1 MDMRS
6 FMKPSLLAATLCL
19 AAIPAL
25 PAVDPTLLSLAMP
38 DAQAITGVQV
48 DQVRSSPFGQYVL
61 SQIHVDSELAR
72 IMAAT
77 GFDPRRDL
85 REIVAASASSAT
97 GLVIGRGVFQTN
109 QIATAAVA
117 AGAVSST
124 YRGFEILTAAN
135 PHPNNGAAN
144 PTGSAAFSNSTNI
157 VLLGD
162 TASVKAAIDRSIA
175 GIFFSGPLAEQ
186 ANLVSLDNDIWFV
199 ASQSPASFFSGKAPS
214 QGLGNLANAFQ
225 AIQQTSGG
233 VKFSSRGGATAA
245 LTLTADSA
253 QDAQSLVD
261 VGKFLVSMVDSNRN
275 QNPAAGKAAT
285 LADAATFSA
294 SGPVAT
300 VNLTLSEQQLEQLL
314 MPPSGAQSQSKRRA
328 AAR

>member
-1 MDMRS
+1 
-6 FMKPSLLAATLCL
+6 MKPSLLAAALCL

-25 PAVDPTLLSLAMP
+25 HAGSLGVDRTLLNLAMP
-38 DAQAITGVQV
+38 DAQALTGVQV
-48 DQVRSSPFGQYVL
+48 DQVQSSPFGQYML
-61 SQIHVDSELAR
+61 SRIQVDSELAR

-77 GFDPRRDL
+77 GFDPRTDL
-85 REIVAASASSAT
+85 HEIVAASASKAT
-97 GLVIGRGVFQTN
+97 GLVIGSGVFQPTR
-109 QIATAAVA
+109 IATAAIM
-117 AGAVSST
+117 AGATSSK
-124 YRGFEILTAAN
+124 YNGFDILTGPTPPVN
-135 PHPNNGAAN
+135 QNGAAA
-144 PTGSAAFSNSTNI
+144 PSGSAVFLNSTI

-162 TASVKAAIDRSIA
+162 TASLKAAIDRSIA
-175 GIFFSGPLAEQ
+175 GTVFSGPLAQQ
-186 ANLVSLDNDIWFV
+186 AMQVSAGNDIWFV
-199 ASQSPASFFSGKAPS
+199 SSQSPASFFAGKTPS

-233 VKFSSRGGATAA
+233 VKFSSSGGATVA

-275 QNPAAGKAAT
+275 QNPGAAKAAT
-285 LADAATFSA
+285 LADAAVFSS
-294 SGPVAT
+294 SGSVAT